1 MTKAWVD
8 GGYNAKV
15 VDHGADL
22 GIDVEV
28 VRRDPDTPGFSVLPR
43 RWIVERTF
51 GWFMPHRRLTRDYET
66 RQESSRTMIHWLII
80 GILSRALTGNSTP
93 TWQEPRP
100 T

>member
-1 MTKAWVD
+1 MKAWVD

-28 VRRDPDTPGFSVLPR
+28 VRRDPGTPGFSVLPR

-51 GWFMPHRRLTRDYET
+51 GWLMPHRLWVPITLV
-66 RQESSRTMIHWLII
+66 SW
-80 GILSRALTGNSTP
+80 P
-93 TWQEPRP
+93 F
-100 T
+100 